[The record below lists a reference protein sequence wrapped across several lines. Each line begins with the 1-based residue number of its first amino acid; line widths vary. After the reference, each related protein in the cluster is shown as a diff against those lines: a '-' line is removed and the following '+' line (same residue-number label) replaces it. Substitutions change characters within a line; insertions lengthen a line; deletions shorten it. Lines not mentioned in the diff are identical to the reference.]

1 MKKLRKDTRR
11 FVQAGVGLGVGVG
24 VVAGAEAQVPA
35 GAGVSALPAM
45 GTMGS
50 MLRPLGTARMGG
62 HTLRMLG
69 KYGKK
74 RKKKY

>member
-24 VVAGAEAQVPA
+24 VVAGAESLVPA
-35 GAGVSALPAM
+35 GAGVSALPAI
-45 GTMGS
+45 GTVGS
-50 MLRPLGTARMGG
+50 MMRPVGTAMMGG

-69 KYGKK
+69 KYAKK